1 MTKTIGRR
9 IRWGC
14 LALII
19 ATVLSSARGQTNS
32 APARPISLEECIEL
46 ALKEN
51 LDLQI
56 ERINPLLSAA
66 DIEIARAGYDP
77 NFTISGQRN
86 FSVTGGGLDANAR
99 IIPSSRTDVDSFN
112 SGFTG
117 VGPFGLN
124 YNLSGRV
131 AESAGTRNDLLGSI
145 PFDSSSGSVGI
156 SLSQP
161 LLRNFWTDATRYNIA
176 VAKNRLKVSE
186 LGLQQ
191 QIMNVVD
198 AVEEAYYELIFARE
212 NVKVQEKALQ
222 LAERLFSENKK
233 RVEIG
238 TLARLDEKQSES
250 QVAASQADL
259 ATAQRSLATAQ
270 NTLKRLITT
279 SYRVLHDARLDP
291 TETLDA
297 MPQPID
303 LQESWGKGMSQRPD
317 LLQAR
322 LDLERQG
329 ITVKYDKNQMLPE
342 LNIIGGYGHGAS
354 GGNVREFNDA
364 FNDFRTGEKPFWT
377 VGGSFSIPLSNKAA
391 RNRYKQSKLT
401 AHQLVLQ
408 LKKLEESALVQIDE
422 TVNQV
427 RTSLDRV
434 DSTRKARI
442 YAEDALDAEQKKLAS
457 GKSTSFVVLQLQ
469 RDLTSAR
476 SQEIR
481 ALADYNQALSRL
493 ALEEGTTLERKK
505 IRVDVK

>member
-1 MTKTIGRR
+1 MTKILGRR
-9 IRWGC
+9 IRCVC
-14 LALII
+14 LAFVI
-19 ATVLSSARGQTNS
+19 ATVLPSARSQTNS

-56 ERINPLLSAA
+56 ERINPLLSLA
-66 DIEIARAGYDP
+66 DVEIARAGYDP
-77 NFTISGQRN
+77 NFT
-86 FSVTGGGLDANAR
+86 FSAQHSFSASGGGLDTSAR
-99 IIPSSRTDVDSFN
+99 VIPSSQTDGDSFN

-117 VGPFGLN
+117 LGPLGLN

-131 AESAGTRNDLLGSI
+131 GESYGTRTDQLGSTK
-145 PFDSSSGSVGI
+145 FDSSSGSVGI

-161 LLRNFWTDATRYNIA
+161 LLKNFWTDATRYNIA
-176 VAKNRLKVSE
+176 VAKNRLKISE
-186 LGLQQ
+186 LRLQQ
-191 QIMNVVD
+191 QIMTVVD

-270 NTLKRLITT
+270 NTLKRLITA
-279 SYRVLHDARLDP
+279 SYRGLHDAQLDP

-297 MPQPID
+297 VPQRID
-303 LQESWGKGMSQRPD
+303 LQESWSKGMSRRPD

-329 ITVKYDKNQMLPE
+329 ITVKYNKNQMFPE
-342 LNIIGGYGHGAS
+342 LDLIGSYGHSAS
-354 GGNVREFNDA
+354 GSNVREFNDA
-364 FNDFRTGEKPFWT
+364 FNDFRTGQKPFWT
-377 VGGSFSIPLSNKAA
+377 VGGSLSIPLSNKAA

-401 AHQLVLQ
+401 ADQLLLE

-481 ALADYNQALSRL
+481 ALADYNKALSQL
-493 ALEEGTTLERKK
+493 ALDEGTTLERKK

>member
-1 MTKTIGRR
+1 M
-9 IRWGC
+9 
-14 LALII
+14 
-19 ATVLSSARGQTNS
+19 
-32 APARPISLEECIEL
+32 
-46 ALKEN
+46 
-51 LDLQI
+51 
-56 ERINPLLSAA
+56 
-66 DIEIARAGYDP
+66 
-77 NFTISGQRN
+77 
-86 FSVTGGGLDANAR
+86 
-99 IIPSSRTDVDSFN
+99 
-112 SGFTG
+112 
-117 VGPFGLN
+117 
-124 YNLSGRV
+124 
-131 AESAGTRNDLLGSI
+131 
-145 PFDSSSGSVGI
+145 
-156 SLSQP
+156 
-161 LLRNFWTDATRYNIA
+161 
-176 VAKNRLKVSE
+176 
-186 LGLQQ
+186 
-191 QIMNVVD
+191 
-198 AVEEAYYELIFARE
+198 
-212 NVKVQEKALQ
+212 Q

-270 NTLKRLITT
+270 NTLKRLITA

-329 ITVKYDKNQMLPE
+329 ITVKYNKNQMLPE
-342 LNIIGGYGHGAS
+342 LDIIGGYGHGAS

-364 FNDFRTGEKPFWT
+364 FNDFRTGQKPFWT

-401 AHQLVLQ
+401 ADQLVLQ
-408 LKKLEESALVQIDE
+408 LKKLEESVLVQIDE